1 MKLGRELD
9 KLEGKVFPN
18 VGYIHNVELAAVGA
32 SRSCHQH
39 DTAQRSHPAPG
50 HQRRAVTGDTRAES
64 LESGVVTSGLH
75 CVRGEEKTQTLQ
87 LTAEPRRVSSEHG
100 GLGILGIDGR
110 NQRSYCRPPL

>member
-100 GLGILGIDGR
+100 RLGIDGR